1 MKRLGCLIFIAAAV
15 LTGDLSVW
23 AMARKPEA
31 LPVKKQTRPTPV
43 PKKIMTLL
51 DCYRSALARS
61 EEVALWREDI
71 AQARADWFQASSE
84 VIGDGDFY
92 MTEFRQQ
99 DGGGDSG
106 SSVGSTLT
114 AQERR
119 ERTFS
124 FNQPLFQGFK
134 SWGAIGGAGSLTKQR
149 KKEYQRAKELLFL
162 DVMTAFYT
170 LLQQRRDV
178 KTIEGIHQ
186 LFEERHKEL
195 GEREQIGRSRRSE
208 LVTARAKMKILE
220 AQLAQARGALGI
232 AQSLMEYYT
241 GLPADRTVFKETPL
255 PKNISVLRQGDEVLE
270 QRSDVEAS
278 KHAVKTARQ
287 AIFVAQSDLWPTITV
302 DANHYEKR
310 DGFQSGIDWDVL
322 VKFNVPLYRGGATVS
337 QIKKS
342 WSNWKKA
349 KYRYSLSKR
358 QAELEIK
365 RTYQNWTSA
374 VEQDKAFRDAVKAA
388 QLNYNLQ
395 RDEYGKNLVN
405 NLDVLTALEELFS
418 TSREANRAYYQMRQ
432 YFWQYQTAIGHCCY
446 GMASENTGGTK
457 AS

>member
-1 MKRLGCLIFIAAAV
+1 MKHWRFLIFILMTV
-15 LTGDLSVW
+15 MIGNSSVR
-23 AMARKPEA
+23 AMGRKPEA
-31 LPVKKQTRPTPV
+31 VPAKKQTRPMPV
-43 PKKIMTLL
+43 PKTIMTLL
-51 DCYRSALARS
+51 DCYRNALARS
-61 EEVALWREDI
+61 EEVALRREDI

-92 MTEFRQQ
+92 ITEFRQQ
-99 DGGGDSG
+99 EGGSDSG
-106 SSVGSTLT
+106 SSVGSTLS
-114 AQERR
+114 AEDRR

-124 FNQPLFQGFK
+124 FSQPLFQGFK
-134 SWGAIGGAGSLTKQR
+134 SWGALGGAGSLTKQR

-186 LFEERHKEL
+186 LFEDRVKEL

-255 PKNISVLRQGDEVLE
+255 PENLLMPHRDAEVLDR
-270 QRSDVEAS
+270 RSDVEAS

-287 AIFVAQSDLWPTITV
+287 AIIVAQSDLWPTITV

-322 VKFNVPLYRGGATVS
+322 VKFNMPLYRGGATVS

-342 WSNWKKA
+342 WSQWKKA

-365 RTYQNWTSA
+365 RTYQNWISA
-374 VEQDKAFRDAVKAA
+374 IEEDKAFRDAVKAA
-388 QLNYNLQ
+388 QLSYNLQ

-432 YFWQYQTAIGHCCY
+432 YYWQYQTAIGRCCY
-446 GMASENTGGTK
+446 GTLSENAGGAK